1 MHDTIVAMKD
11 TNVDLHLD
19 ELRHREEEE
28 LASILSQK
36 YGATYIDLTRVTIN
50 SEALRILPEDVARSA
65 EVAAFDLIGKKMSL
79 AQRSPA
85 NPAVATLK
93 EELSRKGYTFVDFMV
108 SKSSLE
114 AAWTRY
120 KDLSFAVETKEG
132 VIDISSKELSEIA
145 EKIKTIEDVSASITD
160 VGNLKR
166 AYRISRIVEVVMA
179 GAFAVGASD
188 VHIEPERD
196 DVRIRYRLDG
206 VLADVARLD
215 TDTHNLLLS
224 RVKLLSGLKL
234 NIHDHAQD
242 GRFSVFMRAAE
253 IEIRTSIIPN
263 AYGETVVMR
272 LLDPETISVPFE
284 GLGMEARLKEM
295 IEKKISSPN
304 GMLLNTGPTGS
315 GKTTTLYACMKKI
328 STEEVKIITI
338 EDPIEYHV
346 QGIVQTQVEKNYTFL
361 QGLRAALRQ
370 DPDVIMV
377 GEIRDEEVARTAIDA
392 ALTGHFVF
400 STIHTNNAA
409 GTFPRLA
416 DLGVDPKIFGA
427 AINIAMAQRL
437 IRVLCKVCKK
447 QVPLEGKTKEI
458 MDRVVAGLRD
468 KSVLPADMTHIYE
481 PVGCP
486 ACNGSGYKG
495 RLGVFEAVVVD
506 EEMDKVLRTMPSEG
520 DIRAIQQK
528 KDLMLMHEDGVV
540 KILNGITSFD
550 ELNRVVIVE

>member
-1 MHDTIVAMKD
+1 MPD
-11 TNVDLHLD
+11 TNTDLHLE
-19 ELRHREEEE
+19 ELRRREEEE

-50 SEALRILPEDVARSA
+50 SEAIRIIPEDVARDA
-65 EVAAFDLIGKKMSL
+65 EVAAYDLVSKKISL

-85 NPAVATLK
+85 NPKVRVLK
-93 EELSRKGYTFVDFMV
+93 DELAAKGYTFVDYMV
-108 SKSSLE
+108 SRASLE
-114 AAWTRY
+114 SAWTRY

-132 VIDISSKELSEIA
+132 VIDISSKELSSVADAIHSVA
-145 EKIKTIEDVSASITD
+145 DVAAAIQE
-160 VGNLKR
+160 VGALKR

-179 GAFAVGASD
+179 GAFAVNASD

-206 VLADVARLD
+206 VLQDVARLD

-242 GRFSVFMRAAE
+242 GRFSVFMKNAE

-284 GLGMEARLKEM
+284 GLGMEARLKTM
-295 IEKKISSPN
+295 IEAKISSPN

-328 STEEVKIITI
+328 STPQVKIITI

-346 QGIVQTQVEKNYTFL
+346 QGIVQTQVEKSYTFL

-400 STIHTNNAA
+400 STLHTNNAA

-437 IRVLCKVCKK
+437 VRTLCSVCKK
-447 QVPLEGKTKEI
+447 QVPLEGAVRDTI
-458 MDRVVAGLRD
+458 LRVAEGLRD
-468 KSVLPADMTHIYE
+468 KSVLPTDTTHIFE
-481 PVGCP
+481 PVGCSV
-486 ACNGSGYKG
+486 CNNTGYKG
-495 RLGVFEAVVVD
+495 RLGVFEAVVIDD
-506 EEMDKVLRTMPSEG
+506 EMENLLRTLPTEG
-520 DIRAIQQK
+520 GIRALQQK
-528 KDLMLMHEDGVV
+528 KELMLMHEDGVV